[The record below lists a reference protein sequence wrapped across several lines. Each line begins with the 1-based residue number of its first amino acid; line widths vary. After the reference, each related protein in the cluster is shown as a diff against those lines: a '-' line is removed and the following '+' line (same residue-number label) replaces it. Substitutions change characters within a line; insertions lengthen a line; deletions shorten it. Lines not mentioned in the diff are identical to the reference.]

1 MFLKVIILDM
11 ILYQILLYDK
21 VKSLDVVLFILF
33 PTLFAN
39 NSSLVISSVKDDV
52 ERDSFLLLICPS
64 RIIVVGR
71 RNIFLSF
78 LLSISS
84 FTKSCKVK
92 MKGVA
97 SVFQL
102 KLQSTVR
109 YFFSPTTY
117 NKNRTITENGTHWLL
132 FICIIFIMNSKV

>member
-1 MFLKVIILDM
+1 M

-117 NKNRTITENGTHWLL
+117 NKNRTITENGTH
-132 FICIIFIMNSKV
+132 